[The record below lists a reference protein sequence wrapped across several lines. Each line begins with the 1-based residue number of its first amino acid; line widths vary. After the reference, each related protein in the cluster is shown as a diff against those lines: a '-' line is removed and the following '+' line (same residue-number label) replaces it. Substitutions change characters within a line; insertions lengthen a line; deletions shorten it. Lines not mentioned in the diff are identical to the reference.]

1 MPWTLFSSRGP
12 SHYESRTLVATD
24 SVQIHPAPELEKL
37 LEDKGVKTVVIARS
51 VQELTNQVRL
61 TGHCCLD
68 TEYRACGQR

>member
-37 LEDKGVKTVVIARS
+37 LGDKGVKTVVIARS

-61 TGHCCLD
+61 TGQCCLD